1 MQQGQEEAPRS
12 EAASAA
18 AIRAA
23 EELQAAEEHQD
34 TPIMEGLQD
43 SEVDSQHQ
51 EEDSQLA
58 EGCSEDTHPLA
69 AIRAIVIM
77 WTT

>member
-1 MQQGQEEAPRS
+1 
-12 EAASAA
+12 
-18 AIRAA
+18 
-23 EELQAAEEHQD
+23 
-34 TPIMEGLQD
+34 MEGLQD
-43 SEVDSQHQ
+43 SEVDSQHR

>member
-1 MQQGQEEAPRS
+1 
-12 EAASAA
+12 
-18 AIRAA
+18 
-23 EELQAAEEHQD
+23 
-34 TPIMEGLQD
+34 MERLQD
-43 SEVDSQHQ
+43 AEVDSQHQ

-58 EGCSEDTHPLA
+58 EGYSEDAHPLA